1 MHSIFCGLFFYF
13 VAPTRPTKYISK
25 ASMFYCFIDLPSIPD
40 KEHLTLNKQ
49 LLVLEIPQQQ
59 RQISKYVITQC
70 LCEYLEK
77 TNIVYLIFSVRFSM
91 VSLLTLKF
99 MFSFSVMIFQPIL
112 PVTDFRITNVTHSPL
127 TGSELWGFCK
137 IQKSCQAFLF
147 CFRTPHFVE

>member
-1 MHSIFCGLFFYF
+1 MPLQSMCG
-13 VAPTRPTKYISK
+13 
-25 ASMFYCFIDLPSIPD
+25 
-40 KEHLTLNKQ
+40 
-49 LLVLEIPQQQ
+49 
-59 RQISKYVITQC
+59 
-70 LCEYLEK
+70 YLGK

-137 IQKSCQAFLF
+137 I
-147 CFRTPHFVE
+147 